1 MLGRRLL
8 LLAALLLASGAVAAA
23 LAPREGG
30 ESTTTTTATRPS
42 IATPPPASGG
52 TAPRRSREVTRSV
65 SAAAPEPAVVRARA
79 GDLLNLTVAAPSA
92 DEVELV
98 GLGRFQAV
106 DEFSPARFN
115 FFLSRVG
122 TFPIRLRER
131 DRDIGRIVVNQG

>member
-1 MLGRRLL
+1 MLARRLL
-8 LLAALLLASGAVAAA
+8 LLAALLLATGAVAAA
-23 LAPREGG
+23 LAPRDESGPTTT
-30 ESTTTTTATRPS
+30 STTTRPS
-42 IATPPPASGG
+42 ATAPPAASGG
-52 TAPRRSREVTRSV
+52 TAPTREINRSV
-65 SAAAPEPAVVRARA
+65 SAASPEPAVVRAHA
-79 GDLLNLTVAAPSA
+79 GDLLNLVVAAPSA